1 MVRDVFKSTTTTI
14 RNPDYPLSL
23 KNLPINHYNY
33 KSYLNFAKVDLK
45 NADLE
50 LSDECYKIVELLKN
64 ISHHNQAAKFRI
76 SEDWITWSNLV
87 DDLISISNDKYEL
100 CRQLMSFV
108 SFTWAKIVLRRRGAK
123 N

>member
-1 MVRDVFKSTTTTI
+1 MPHAEFGQNDHREDVTTI
-14 RNPDYPLSL
+14 KKVRR
-23 KNLPINHYNY
+23 
-33 KSYLNFAKVDLK
+33 YLNFTKVDLK

-76 SEDWITWSNLV
+76 AEDWTTWSNLV

-108 SFTWAKIVLRRRGAK
+108 SFA
-123 N
+123 

>member
-1 MVRDVFKSTTTTI
+1 MFLEYNGKRFKVPHAEFGQNDHREDVTTI
-14 RNPDYPLSL
+14 KKVRR
-23 KNLPINHYNY
+23 
-33 KSYLNFAKVDLK
+33 YLNFTKVDLK

-76 SEDWITWSNLV
+76 AEDWTTWSNLV

-108 SFTWAKIVLRRRGAK
+108 SFALAIKRIA
-123 N
+123 

>member
-1 MVRDVFKSTTTTI
+1 M
-14 RNPDYPLSL
+14 SL

-108 SFTWAKIVLRRRGAK
+108 SFTRAKIVLRRRGAK
-123 N
+123 K